1 MAIARL
7 FGGLALVVS
16 LLTAHDGA
24 AQGSRRHQRRFVD
37 AQNRAY
43 FRGPLRATLGG
54 GAALYN
60 GDLANNLSDKFPG
73 LSLSLGLLYRLKPH
87 VLIGAEG
94 SYFRVGARDQ
104 YPERGLAFQGDNA
117 LGTAFVRYE
126 ILHDGSA
133 YVTNEGDQP
142 VLQPYVK
149 AGVGLLMY
157 SPKSYTGTARPTS
170 GTAFLD
176 PERNDYP
183 ALAAVLP
190 LGAGFSVRAGDNF
203 RVSLEGAYYFTST
216 DHLDDI
222 SKRGNADEND
232 GFSTI
237 ELKLEYRLTQ

>member
-1 MAIARL
+1 MAFTRC
-7 FGGLALVVS
+7 FGGLLLLVSV
-16 LLTAHDGA
+16 LTLQESA
-24 AQGSRRHQRRFVD
+24 AQGSRRQQRRFVD

-54 GAALYN
+54 GLALYN

-73 LSLSLGLLYRLKPH
+73 PSLSLGLLYRLKPH

-94 SYFRVGARDQ
+94 GYFRVGARDQ

-117 LGTAFVRYE
+117 LGTVFMRYE
-126 ILHDGSA
+126 LLHDGSA
-133 YVTNEGDQP
+133 FVTNEGDQP
-142 VLQPYVK
+142 ILQPYVK

-157 SPKSYTGTARPTS
+157 NPKSYAGTTRPTS
-170 GTAFLD
+170 GTAFLE

-190 LGAGFSVRAGDNF
+190 LGAGLSVRAGDNF

-216 DHLDDI
+216 DHLDDV
-222 SKRGNADEND
+222 SRRGNADEND
-232 GFSTI
+232 GFSTL
-237 ELKLEYRLTQ
+237 ELKVEYRLAQ